1 MACMDVYIHGLF
13 KRASASLL
21 LTASDSSIL
30 FCTPLSCLVRQQENQ
45 VKLLKMMWSEDDGEK
60 LSAQVQRLGRLVS
73 EIRQACG
80 LPDESKI
87 EGKNGITNEGV
98 RLPTNRYVIFCLV
111 LCVCR
116 SLLQRTRHYMHAA
129 GTYQL
134 AHERPKSPGR
144 RCERCSNFINY
155 TRK

>member
-1 MACMDVYIHGLF
+1 MDYSNVHPHHYCSLHLIHPF
-13 KRASASLL
+13 FAAH
-21 LTASDSSIL
+21 T
-30 FCTPLSCLVRQQENQ
+30 LSCLVRQQENQ
-45 VKLLKMMWSEDDGEK
+45 VKLLKMMWSEDNGEK

-80 LPDESKI
+80 LPDESKN

-116 SLLQRTRHYMHAA
+116 SLLQRTRHYMYAA
-129 GTYQL
+129 GTY
-134 AHERPKSPGR
+134 
-144 RCERCSNFINY
+144 
-155 TRK
+155 